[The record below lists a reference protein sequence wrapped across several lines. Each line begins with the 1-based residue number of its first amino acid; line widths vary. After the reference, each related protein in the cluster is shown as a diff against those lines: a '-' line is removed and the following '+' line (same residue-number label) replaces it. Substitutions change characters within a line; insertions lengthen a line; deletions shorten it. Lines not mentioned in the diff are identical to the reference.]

1 MRFRGWHMMIA
12 AVLVSLTLAGPA
24 WATFPGANGKIS
36 FNRFFETE
44 DGQAVSNLFSVNPD
58 GSGVFQVTAFGFDT
72 FSEFSDH
79 SPDGR
84 TLAFQRF
91 DFVSEEENPAT
102 QVWLT
107 DADGTG
113 ARQLTDFAE
122 TDAYEGAFD
131 PAFSPDGRT
140 LAIDAV
146 ADGVPGIFLIPA
158 RAPKGKLLTEAD
170 AVRVTSAPDDTAF
183 DSEPQFS
190 PDGRWI
196 VFTRFSIECA
206 DQATFEDC
214 QTRIYKVRTNGTG
227 LRLLVGPELN
237 GSAPDWHP
245 TGLAITFDSHDNTFA
260 PNVGHIMV
268 MLADGSF
275 KHVIV
280 RGDADSHYGNPSF
293 SPDGTRIAFTD
304 FALGPDGNPT
314 EPFRSSIWTAWVTGH
329 HPKQITSGAEDNKA
343 DWGPAIRRHHRQD
356 DDD

>member
-1 MRFRGWHMMIA
+1 VRFRGWHMMIA
-12 AVLVSLTLAGPA
+12 AVLVSLTVAAPAG
-24 WATFPGANGKIS
+24 ATFFGLNGKIS
-36 FNRFFETE
+36 FNRFLETE
-44 DGQAVSNLFSVNPD
+44 DGQFVNDLFSVNPD
-58 GSGVFQVTAFGFDT
+58 GSGLLQVTDFGFFT
-72 FSEFSDH
+72 LSEFSDH

-91 DFVSEEENPAT
+91 DFTGEEENPAT

-107 DADGTG
+107 DADGTN
-113 ARQLTDFAE
+113 ARQLTAFAD

-158 RAPKGKLLTEAD
+158 RAPKGKLITEAD

-196 VFTRFSIECA
+196 VFTRFSIDCA
-206 DQATFEDC
+206 IGAPEDC
-214 QTRIYKVRTNGTG
+214 QTRIYKVRTNGTDM
-227 LRLLVGPELN
+227 RLLVGPDIN

-245 TGLAITFDSHDNTFA
+245 SGLAIVFDSHDPFFA

-268 MLADGSF
+268 MLADGSH
-275 KHVIV
+275 KRVIV
-280 RGDADSHYGNPSF
+280 RGDQDSHYGNPSF
-293 SPDGTRIAFTD
+293 SPDGTRVAYTHFSLD
-304 FALGPDGNPT
+304 GDGNAT
-314 EPFRSSIWTAWVTGH
+314 ESQIWTAWVTGH
-329 HPKQITSGAEDNKA
+329 QPRQITHGPQDNKA
-343 DWGPAIRRHHRQD
+343 DWGPLPRRH
-356 DDD
+356 

>member
-1 MRFRGWHMMIA
+1 VRFRGRCVIA
-12 AVLVSLTLAGPA
+12 AALTTLLVASPA
-24 WATFPGANGKIS
+24 WATFPAANGKIS
-36 FNRFFETE
+36 FNRFSALPDDQFKS
-44 DGQAVSNLFSVNPD
+44 DLFSVNPD
-58 GSGVFQVTAFGFDT
+58 GTGLFQVTDFGVFT

-91 DFVSEEENPAT
+91 NFDVTSEDEQPAV

-107 DADGTG
+107 DADGSG
-113 ARQLTDFAE
+113 ARQLTGFAD

-146 ADGVPGIFLIPA
+146 DDGVPGIFLIPA
-158 RAPKGKLLTEAD
+158 RAKPGKLITEAD
-170 AVRVTSAPDDTAF
+170 AQRVTSAPADTAF

-196 VFTRFSIECA
+196 VFTRFSMECA
-206 DQATFEDC
+206 EGPDGC
-214 QTRIYKVRTNGTG
+214 QTRIYKVRTNGKD
-227 LRLLVGPELN
+227 LRQLVGPALN

-245 TGLAITFDSHDNTFA
+245 SGLAIAFDVHDTTFA
-260 PNVGHIMV
+260 PNAGHIMV
-268 MLADGSF
+268 MLANGSH

-280 RGDADSHYGNPSF
+280 RGTSDSHYGNPSF
-293 SPDGTRIAFTD
+293 SPDGTRIAYTRFL
-304 FALGPDGNPT
+304 LGPDGNPV
-314 EPFRSSIWTAWVTGH
+314 EPFEANIWTAWVTGH

-343 DWGPAIRRHHRQD
+343 DWGPAIRRRHHD
-356 DDD
+356 DD

>member
-1 MRFRGWHMMIA
+1 MFARTRIA
-12 AVLVSLTLAGPA
+12 FATAVAALSLAVTVAPA
-24 WATFPGANGKIS
+24 LATFPGTNGKIS
-36 FNRFFETE
+36 FNRFLETE
-44 DGQAVSNLFSVNPD
+44 DEQAVSDLFSVNPD
-58 GSGVFQVTAFGFDT
+58 GSDLLQLTNFGFET
-72 FSEFSDH
+72 FSELSDH

-91 DFVSEEENPAT
+91 DFTGDDSAPT

-107 DADGTG
+107 DADGTN
-113 ARQLTDFAE
+113 ARQLTDFAD

-158 RAPKGKLLTEAD
+158 RAAKGKLLTEAD

-206 DQATFEDC
+206 EGPDGC
-214 QTRIYKVRTNGTG
+214 QTRIYKVRTNGKD

-245 TGLAITFDSHDNTFA
+245 TGLAIAFDVHDNTFA

-280 RGDADSHYGNPSF
+280 RGDADSHYGNPTF
-293 SPDGTRIAFTD
+293 SPNGTRIAYTRFL
-304 FALGPDGNPT
+304 LGPDGNPV
-314 EPFRSSIWTAWVTGH
+314 EPFESNIWTAWVTGR